1 MPNWTI
7 EQEKAIEARGSNL
20 LVAAAAGSGKTAVL
34 VERIL
39 QLIIHDEVDIDKLLI
54 VTFTNAAAG
63 EMRERIAHA
72 ITTKLENK
80 GPKEAHIRR
89 QLTLL
94 SKASIMTLHAFC
106 IQVVKKHFHF
116 IDVDPSFRIGDT
128 TETTIMQLEVL
139 EEIFEEAYKE
149 ERHLFL
155 ELVEAYG
162 GSREDLPLQNIIL
175 SIYSFIQSQ
184 PYPLKWLEEK
194 VSDFQMSAEA
204 FEVSNWMLTIRESIE
219 LRIKEALLL
228 LEGAKGICGKPSGPI
243 TYLAAIDQDIFLLRD
258 LLNALEEGT
267 TVFYEVLQG
276 IKHLNLKPVGKD
288 CNENY
293 KEEAK
298 ALRDQAKGII
308 KKINEDYF
316 AQSPEAYLKDIN
328 ALQPLMSELYRIVAL
343 FGEGF
348 RSKKLEKG
356 IVDFNDLEHFALEI
370 LENPLVANEYRDR
383 FEYVFIDEYQDS
395 NIVQETIINSIKR
408 QNNVFMVGDVK
419 QSIYRFRLADPTLFI
434 EKYEAFEGEGID
446 RRIDLSRN
454 FRSRREI
461 LAGVNY
467 LFKNLMT
474 KYLGEIDYT
483 EEAYLYYGAEF
494 EPIEDA
500 SIELTIIEKNFSTEE
515 DEELEEELEELE
527 DIEVEAK
534 IVASRIKGL
543 LSSQIYDSKLQAY
556 RNVDFKDIVI
566 LLRTTQNWAPV
577 FLDTLVKEGIP
588 TYADANTGYFQS
600 LEISLFMNFLR
611 VIDNKRQDIPLISLM
626 RSPIGRFNVEELINI
641 RLENRKGSFYEAL
654 IFYGESKTDELS
666 NRLQEF
672 FQRLDNWAEAS
683 RYMKLDEFIWKLFME
698 SGYYHYVG
706 AMPGGLQR
714 QANLRILM
722 DRATQFQK
730 TSIKGLFNFILFI
743 EKLKSSK
750 GDMGSA
756 KILSENDNVV
766 RIMSIHK
773 SKGLEFPVVIV
784 AGMGKNF
791 NLMDMNNSILVHKS
805 LGLGPNYVDHQNRF
819 YRDSIAKLAMKD
831 RIKVESLS
839 EEMRVL
845 YVALTRP
852 KDRLIMVGSVRNLQ
866 KQCKKWCRGLNTF
879 NLLSGKSFLD
889 WIGSALMK
897 HNDGAVLRH
906 IAEAEFDEEQP
917 LEDSSWRIN
926 TTDRRELIRERLL
939 QNNQKKEFKEKLL
952 NYDDKIYTPFRS
964 IINERLE
971 WQYPHHQSAYI
982 PSKISVT
989 EIKQGQYKRL
999 EELSIKIPPLV
1010 KLPKFIEGTKDFTA
1024 AERGTILHFVLQ
1036 HLDLTRV
1043 DSIEELQQQVD
1054 NMVEREL
1061 LTIPEAEVVEV
1072 TRIYGFFNST
1082 IGARLLK
1089 SDKVHREVPFNL
1101 KKLASEVIDTLKA
1114 CDEELLIQ
1122 GVIDCYFE
1130 EEGQLVLLDYKSDHA
1145 LEENQDAIVNKYRP
1159 QLQLY
1164 EEALTKITGKAV
1176 KEKILYLFSI
1186 QEAIPLD

>member
-1 MPNWTI
+1 MPNWTV
-7 EQEKAIEARGSNL
+7 EQEKAIKARGSNL

-39 QLIIHDEVDIDKLLI
+39 QLIIHDDVDIDKLLI

-72 ITTKLENK
+72 ITKELENK

-106 IQVVKKHFHF
+106 IEVVKKHFHF
-116 IDVDPSFRIGDT
+116 IDVDPGFRIGDT

-149 ERHLFL
+149 ERPLFL

-162 GSREDLPLQNIIL
+162 GSREDLPLQNLIL

-184 PYPLKWLEEK
+184 PHPLKWLEEK
-194 VSDFQMSAEA
+194 VSDFQMTPEA
-204 FEVSNWMLTIRESIE
+204 FEESSWMITIRESIE

-228 LEGAKGICGKPSGPI
+228 LEEAKGICGKPCGPAA
-243 TYLAAIDQDIFLLRD
+243 YLPAIDQDIFLLRD
-258 LLNALEEGT
+258 LLNSLEEGT
-267 TVFYEVLQG
+267 SVFYEVLQG

-288 CNENY
+288 CNETY

-298 ALRDQAKGII
+298 ALRDQAKGLI
-308 KKINEDYF
+308 KKINDDYF
-316 AQSPEAYLKDIN
+316 AQAPEDYLKDIN
-328 ALQPLMSELYRIVAL
+328 ALQPLMSELYRLVAL

-348 RSKKLEKG
+348 RAKKLEKG

-370 LENPLVANEYRDR
+370 LEKPLVANEYRER

-408 QNNVFMVGDVK
+408 HNNVFMVGDVK

-434 EKYEAFEGEGID
+434 EKYEAFEGEGVD

-483 EEAYLYYGAEF
+483 EEAYLYYGADF
-494 EPIEDA
+494 QPIEDA
-500 SIELTIIEKNFSTEE
+500 SIELTIIEKDYKAEE
-515 DEELEEELEELE
+515 DEELEEELE

-534 IVASRIKGL
+534 IVASRIKTL
-543 LSSQIYDSKLQAY
+543 LSSQIYDSKLQDY

-577 FLDTLVKEGIP
+577 FLEVLVKEGIP

-611 VIDNKRQDIPLISLM
+611 VIDNRRQDIPLISLM
-626 RSPIGRFNVEELINI
+626 RSPIGRFDVEDLINI

-654 IFYGESKTDELS
+654 MVYCETKTDELS
-666 NRLQEF
+666 NRLQRFLE
-672 FQRLDNWAEAS
+672 RLNDWAEAS

-791 NLMDMNNSILVHKS
+791 NLMDMNNSILLHKN
-805 LGLGPNYVDHQNRF
+805 LGLGPNYVDHKNRF

-831 RIKVESLS
+831 RIKIESLS

-852 KDRLIMVGSVRNLQ
+852 KDKLVMVGSVRNLQ
-866 KQCKKWCRGLNTF
+866 KHCKKWCRGLNTF

-897 HNDGAVLRH
+897 HPDGEVLRQ
-906 IAEAEFDEEQP
+906 IASSEFNEDLPQ
-917 LEDSSWRIN
+917 EDSSWRIN
-926 TTDRRELIRERLL
+926 TTDRRELLRDRL
-939 QNNQKKEFKEKLL
+939 QQDKQKKEFKEKLL
-952 NYDDKIYTPFRS
+952 SFEDKIHTPYRAT
-964 IINERLE
+964 INERLE
-971 WQYPHHQSAYI
+971 WQYPHQQSAYI

-999 EELSIKIPPLV
+999 EELSVKVPPLV

-1024 AERGTILHFVLQ
+1024 AEKGTILHFVLQ
-1036 HLDLTRV
+1036 HLDLSRV
-1043 DSIEELQQQVD
+1043 NTLEELQQQVEG
-1054 NMVEREL
+1054 MVEREL
-1061 LTIPEAEVVEV
+1061 LTIPEAEVVDV
-1072 TRIYGFFNST
+1072 TRICGFFNSD
-1082 IGARLLK
+1082 IGLRLLK
-1089 SDKVHREVPFNL
+1089 AKKVYREVPFNL
-1101 KKLASEVIDTLKA
+1101 KKLASEVIDSLKA

-1145 LEENQDAIVNKYRP
+1145 IAGKTDAIVSKYIP

-1164 EEALTKITGKAV
+1164 EEALRKITGKAV
-1176 KEKILYLFSI
+1176 KEKILYLFSL
-1186 QEAIPLD
+1186 QEAILLE